1 MNLPAI
7 PADSFHAL
15 KAKHPQVITECCSY
29 HGLYDI
35 VVEQE
40 LLLYLLQFPFFETLK
55 VSTRIR

>member
-7 PADSFHAL
+7 PADSFQTL

-35 VVEQE
+35 VVEQKLRPE
-40 LLLYLLQFPFFETLK
+40 YVYSIIL
-55 VSTRIR
+55 